1 MPHVNWQERLPSPE
15 APFDLVSASNALVT
29 MPAEAV
35 EATMLAL
42 WERTAPGGLLALVE
56 PATLTLTLTR
66 TRTRTRTLTLTRTR
80 TPTRT

>member
-1 MPHVNWQERLPSPE
+1 MDDDELEGEDEDEGEDELQLDEVDVPVPHVRWQERLPSAE

-42 WERTAPGGLLALVE
+42 W
-56 PATLTLTLTR
+56 
-66 TRTRTRTLTLTRTR
+66 
-80 TPTRT
+80 